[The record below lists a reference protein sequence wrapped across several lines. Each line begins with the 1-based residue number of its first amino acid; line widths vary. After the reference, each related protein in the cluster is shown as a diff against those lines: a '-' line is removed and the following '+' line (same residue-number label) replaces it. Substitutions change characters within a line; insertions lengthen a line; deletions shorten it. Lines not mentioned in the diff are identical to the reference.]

1 MKELYDLEAVYDEQI
16 SPLIQKIIEICNQH
30 KMPMICSF
38 AFHNDADL
46 GVGDCTT
53 LLNGFDGRSHA
64 PFTMALRAIRNG
76 PSCTAFAITRTGTVC
91 EEVSNG

>member
-16 SPLIQKIIEICNQH
+16 SPLMQKIIEICNQH
-30 KMPMICSF
+30 QMPMLCSF

-53 LLNGFDGRSHA
+53 LLNSFDGRFHA
-64 PFTMALRAIRNG
+64 PFVMALRAIRIG
-76 PSCTAFAITRTGTVC
+76 PSCTAFAITRTGTVSK
-91 EEVSNG
+91 EVSNG